1 MVKMTRCLRDDP
13 GSIPGEGANFRPC
26 NSARPQPTTNMNTT
40 LKQKRE
46 ASYQAALAKYQEAK
60 KAVTAAQSVAN
71 QHVGFSAAWAEEYR
85 HVEAARKEANK
96 RWGVYSRL
104 HRAWMRTP

>member
-1 MVKMTRCLRDDP
+1 MTD
-13 GSIPGEGANFRPC
+13 N
-26 NSARPQPTTNMNTT
+26 T

-46 ASYQAALAKYQEAK
+46 ASWLKALHKYQEAK
-60 KAVTAAQSVAN
+60 KAVTAAQAVAN
-71 QHVGFSAAWAEEYR
+71 QHVGFTAAWAEEYR

>member
-1 MVKMTRCLRDDP
+1 
-13 GSIPGEGANFRPC
+13 
-26 NSARPQPTTNMNTT
+26 MNTT

-60 KAVTAAQSVAN
+60 KAVTAAQAVAN
-71 QHVGFSAAWAEEYR
+71 QHVVGGAAWAEAYQ
-85 HVEAARKEANK
+85 HVQAARKEANK

-104 HRAWMRTP
+104 HRAWYRTP